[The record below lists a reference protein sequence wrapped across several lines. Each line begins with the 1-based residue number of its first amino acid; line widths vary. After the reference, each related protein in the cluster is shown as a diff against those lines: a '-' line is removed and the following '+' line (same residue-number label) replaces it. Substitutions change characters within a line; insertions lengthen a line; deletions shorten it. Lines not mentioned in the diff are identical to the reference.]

1 MNIIVTANGKAYRFT
16 LLDNPTAKDFYAS
29 LPLKL
34 TLKDYANTEK
44 IAMLEQKLTK
54 AQAPKGTSAKRG
66 DITYYAPW
74 GNLALF
80 YRDYGYA
87 DGLIPLGTLNQEM
100 SKAMSEEF
108 VELLSGDD
116 LDVVFD
122 KQDRKSVV

>member
-122 KQDRKSVV
+122 KQP

>member
-1 MNIIVTANGKAYRFT
+1 MNISVTANGKAYRFT

-34 TLKDYANTEK
+34 TLKDYGNTEK

-54 AQAPKGTSAKRG
+54 TQAPKGTSAKRG

-87 DGLIPLGTLNQEM
+87 DGLIPLGTLSNETSKEM

-108 VELLSGDD
+108 VELLSGND

-122 KQDRKSVV
+122 KQP